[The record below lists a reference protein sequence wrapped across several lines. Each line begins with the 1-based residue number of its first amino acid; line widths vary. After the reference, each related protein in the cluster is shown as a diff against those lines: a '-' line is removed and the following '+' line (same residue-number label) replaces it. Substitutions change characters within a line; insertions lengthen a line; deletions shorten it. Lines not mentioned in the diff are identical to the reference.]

1 MKGPF
6 VKNQNL
12 IVLGLAAVA
21 VFLILRTT
29 RNTNATGTAS
39 TATPPARRN
48 PYYDQWPTGPN
59 GEGLF

>member
-1 MKGPF
+1 MKGPL

-21 VFLILRTT
+21 VFLILRST
-29 RNTNATGTAS
+29 RSTGTTGTAS

-48 PYYDQWPTGPN
+48 PYYDQWPTGPS